1 MANDLFKS
9 DRDFNDDLIEQRGMF
24 VAQHNDLVVR
34 ADYDLSAREL
44 KIMDYL
50 ISLIKP
56 DDKRFNVVHTSL
68 YEIAKVL
75 GLKRSGQTY
84 NQISENLRELRRKE
98 VMILGQG
105 DKGRSITITGWISE
119 PTFHENGQLE
129 ILISEKFMPFLLDL
143 RNTGNYTQ
151 HLLFDTVK
159 LDSKYSIRLY
169 KLMREANKDKGRTC
183 PVLKGSP
190 EELKVKLSA
199 PESYSWSDL
208 RKNVLLPAIKEI
220 NLKIDDMD
228 LQMNTGKRGRNVVHV
243 EIYNN
248 FYPIKAGQDK
258 ENSIKNPVPMI
269 NWLKDLQNDPQVSS
283 YREQEG
289 QTGINDFINE

>member
-1 MANDLFKS
+1 MANELFRS
-9 DRDFNDDLIEQRGMF
+9 DRNFNDDLVEQRGMF
-24 VAQHNDLVVR
+24 VAQHNDLIVK

-44 KIMDYL
+44 KIMDFL

-56 DDKRFNVVHTSL
+56 DDKVFNIVHTSL

-75 GLKRSGQTY
+75 DLKRSGQVY

-98 VMILGQG
+98 VLILGHG
-105 DKGRSITITGWISE
+105 EKGRSVTITGWISE
-119 PTFHENGQLE
+119 PTFHENGQVE

-143 RNTGNYTQ
+143 RNAGNYTQ
-151 HLLFDTVK
+151 YLLFDTVK

-190 EELKVKLSA
+190 EELKIKLSA
-199 PESYSWSDL
+199 PESYDWSQF
-208 RKNVLLPAIKEI
+208 KQNVLEKAIDEI
-220 NLKIDDMD
+220 NRNIKDMD
-228 LQMNTGKRGRNVVHV
+228 LQMNVGKRGRSVVHV

-248 FYPIKAGQDK
+248 FYPIKKMDNLNK
-258 ENSIKNPVPMI
+258 IPLHNWVEN
-269 NWLKDLQNDPQVSS
+269 
-283 YREQEG
+283 
-289 QTGINDFINE
+289 

>member
-9 DRDFNDDLIEQRGMF
+9 NRDFNDDLMEQRGMF
-24 VAQHNDLVVR
+24 VAQRNDLIVK

-56 DDKRFNVVHTSL
+56 DDKEFNVVHTSL
-68 YEIAKVL
+68 YKIAKIL

-84 NQISENLRELRRKE
+84 NQISENIRELRRKE
-98 VMILGQG
+98 VMILGKG
-105 DKGRSITITGWISE
+105 DKGRSVTITGWISE
-119 PTFHENGQLE
+119 PTFHDNGQVE

-169 KLMREANKDKGRTC
+169 KLMREANKDNGRTC
-183 PVLKGSP
+183 PTLKGSP

-220 NLKIDDMD
+220 NLEIDDMD
-228 LQMNTGKRGRNVVHV
+228 LQLNTGKRGRSVVHV

-248 FYPIKAGQDK
+248 FYPVKIKKHDK
-258 ENSIKNPVPMI
+258 NSTEPPVPMI
-269 NWLKDLQNDPQVSS
+269 NWLKENGFDQNTR

-289 QTGINDFINE
+289 QTGIDDFIDE

>member
-1 MANDLFKS
+1 MANELFRS
-9 DRDFNDDLIEQRGMF
+9 DRNFNDDLVEQRGMF
-24 VAQHNDLVVR
+24 VAQHNDLIVK

-44 KIMDYL
+44 KIMDFL

-56 DDKRFNVVHTSL
+56 DDEAFNIVHTSL

-75 GLKRSGQTY
+75 DLKRSGQVY

-98 VMILGQG
+98 VLILGHG
-105 DKGRSITITGWISE
+105 EKGRSVTITGWISE
-119 PTFHENGQLE
+119 PTFHENGQVE

-151 HLLFDTVK
+151 YLLFDTVK

-190 EELKVKLSA
+190 EELKIKLSA
-199 PESYSWSDL
+199 PESYNWSQF
-208 RKNVLLPAIKEI
+208 KQNVLEKAIDEI
-220 NLKIDDMD
+220 NRNIKDMD
-228 LQMNTGKRGRNVVHV
+228 LQMNVGKRGRTVVHI

-248 FYPIKAGQDK
+248 FYPVKH
-258 ENSIKNPVPMI
+258 NPDSSKVPLF
-269 NWLKDLQNDPQVSS
+269 NWLED
-283 YREQEG
+283 
-289 QTGINDFINE
+289 

>member
-9 DRDFNDDLIEQRGMF
+9 NRDFNDDLVEQRGMF
-24 VAQHNDLVVR
+24 VAQHNDLIVK
-34 ADYDLSAREL
+34 ADYDLTAREL

-56 DDKRFNVVHTSL
+56 DDKQFNVVHTSL
-68 YEIAKVL
+68 YKIAKIL

-98 VMILGQG
+98 VMILGHG

-119 PTFHENGQLE
+119 PTFHENGQVE

-169 KLMREANKDKGRTC
+169 KLMREANKDNGRTC
-183 PVLKGSP
+183 PILKGSP
-190 EELKVKLSA
+190 EELKMKLSA

-208 RKNVLLPAIKEI
+208 RKNVLIPAIKEI
-220 NLKIDDMD
+220 NLQIDDMD
-228 LQMNTGKRGRNVVHV
+228 LQMNTGKRGRSVVHV

-248 FYPIKAGQDK
+248 FYPVKTEKHDK
-258 ENSIKNPVPMI
+258 NSTETPVPMI
-269 NWLKDLQNDPQVSS
+269 NWLKENGFDQNTS

-289 QTGINDFINE
+289 QTGIDDFIDE